1 MAAKSSV
8 KPLSIEVNEAD
19 GEKQRLLPSNS
30 YGRPPLPVP
39 KAQPAVDDASADKKG
54 NNLVYYFLLMLVFA
68 LGNRI
73 FGRLQ
78 VYPMHNYPFF
88 LSLLMVAIYIP
99 VCFAYI
105 IPAMYYTNNITQE
118 QRDIPKYKFAVMG
131 AYDSLAGLLQTY
143 AVNYIASSSTV
154 VLVQQCAIPISM
166 IVSSIALNSK
176 YTTSQYIGA
185 AVVMSGIVVVLIPN
199 FTGAPAVDANG
210 AAVDTNSQLLWIGVL
225 VLSCVPMCL
234 SSVYK
239 EKALG
244 ETEIDVTFLNGW
256 VAVFQFLIAI
266 PLCFPSAQIQ
276 NMPISNILPNMYGGM
291 RCWVGINTIT
301 ADNNPYNQPLDACE
315 SAPFFVTTYLVFN
328 VIYNFLI
335 VIILKYGS
343 ANILWLASTV
353 IVPLSNVVFSLKFI
367 PGSKPMGPMDLVGLV
382 VIMSGLVVY
391 RFSNQLVELW
401 ESLNGLVVDPE
412 EMDKRMSARIV
423 AKKIESRSARF
434 VGINQIE
441 SVETL
446 LDTKVL
452 SAQLQV
458 LFRSPRIIRE
468 NYLLKLGV
476 NPSPQLSVRGGRTG
490 VVGTVTSSPL
500 RTSNSP
506 FSSVAANTGNGNV
519 VGNPKYPYLHAP
531 QRANSITGQQSQQG
545 NQHNSSVARQTAM
558 EEGRSFSGGYQNK
571 K

>member
-1 MAAKSSV
+1 M
-8 KPLSIEVNEAD
+8 
-19 GEKQRLLPSNS
+19 
-30 YGRPPLPVP
+30 
-39 KAQPAVDDASADKKG
+39 
-54 NNLVYYFLLMLVFA
+54 VYYFLLMLVFA

-88 LSLLMVAIYIP
+88 LSLLMVAVYIP

-105 IPAMYYTNNITQE
+105 IPAMYFTNNITQE

-131 AYDSLAGLLQTY
+131 GYDSLAGLLQSY

-166 IVSSIALNSK
+166 IISSIALNSK
-176 YTTSQYIGA
+176 YTMSQYIGA

-199 FTGAPAVDANG
+199 FTGSKEVDING
-210 AAVDTNSQLLWIGVL
+210 AAVDANSQLLWIGVL
-225 VLSCVPMCL
+225 VISCVPMCL

-244 ETEIDVTFLNGW
+244 EMEIDVNYLNGW

-276 NMPISNILPNMYGGM
+276 NMPISNILPNMYGGI
-291 RCWVGINTIT
+291 RCWVGVNTIT
-301 ADNNPYNQPLDACE
+301 ADFNPYNQPLDACE
-315 SAPFFVTTYLVFN
+315 TAPFFVTTYLFFN
-328 VIYNFLI
+328 VVYNFLI

-343 ANILWLASTV
+343 ANILFLASTV

-367 PGSKPMGPMDLVGLV
+367 PGSKPMGPLDLVGLV
-382 VIMSGLVVY
+382 VIMAGLVVY
-391 RFSNQLVELW
+391 RFSNQLMELW
-401 ESLNGLVVDPE
+401 ESLNGVVVDPE

-423 AKKIESRSARF
+423 AKKVARNAHV
-434 VGINQIE
+434 VGFNQIDTM
-441 SVETL
+441 ETL

-452 SAQLQV
+452 NAQMQV
-458 LFRSPRIIRE
+458 LFRSPRVIRE

-490 VVGTVTSSPL
+490 VVGMVSSSPL
-500 RTSNSP
+500 RANNSP
-506 FSSVAANTGNGNV
+506 FSSVTGGGGGTNGGDTNGGANGAGGGNV
-519 VGNPKYPYLHAP
+519 KYPYLHQYAP
-531 QRANSITGQQSQQG
+531 KRANSITGVKNG
-545 NQHNSSVARQTAM
+545 NSVNSTGAIGTGTGSIPTAVLNANTAKQIAM
-558 EEGRSFSGGYQNK
+558 EEGRTFSGGYQNK